1 MNKTML
7 QQKIKSNDYD
17 LETLAALLNLSTDEL
32 EDKII
37 GFTEFTVDEVQK
49 LRNILHLSVDTIHTI
64 FFAN

>member
-1 MNKTML
+1 MNKTVL

-17 LETLAALLNLSTDEL
+17 LETLAALLNLSIDEL

-49 LRNILHLSVDTIHTI
+49 LRKILHLSVDTIHTI

>member
-1 MNKTML
+1 MNKTVL

-17 LETLAALLNLSTDEL
+17 LETLAALLNLSIDEL